1 MSPDFVALREE
12 FPSLEE
18 RAYLVTHSFGLCPRP
33 MFDDLAAYRETLARR
48 PTLFHEWFERLE
60 EMYGLVERLLGAPPG
75 SVALRESASACHA
88 TVLSCL
94 QASSERSRLVAS
106 AMQFPSISYM
116 VAAQS
121 RRGFEVELVPASDGV
136 QLDADAIA
144 ARLDSRSVAVF
155 APVVASFNGSL
166 LNVSR
171 LVEAAHDVGAIPI
184 LDAYSALGVVPI
196 DVSQLPPCVLI
207 GGTMKWLGGGGTGLA
222 FMYVHPELIER
233 LPVAY
238 PGWLGDAQFMD
249 FSPDFT
255 PAPGARRYQLGTP
268 AMEPVYT
275 ARAGL
280 KFVLAQG
287 VDQLR
292 ARNLLQLEL
301 LARRASELGLKANSP
316 SNLAKCA
323 GLLAIEVDDAHAVV
337 RALKAEGFEI
347 DTRNRRSVRLGPH
360 WCVTLEECE
369 RAIQLVAQFA
379 RA

>member
-121 RRGFEVELVPASDGV
+121 HRGFQVELVPASDGV

-144 ARLDSRSVAVF
+144 ARLDNRSVAVF

-337 RALKAEGFEI
+337 RALKAEGFDCDSGVEAAES
-347 DTRNRRSVRLGPH
+347 TYNVK
-360 WCVTLEECE
+360 
-369 RAIQLVAQFA
+369 
-379 RA
+379 